1 MSDPTLQIRSFR
13 VVFDLERRIH
23 RIDRFRVPLP
33 YGLPLRSLA
42 YAIGGLMIV
51 LAAQALPVV
60 GPMVGLL
67 PAPLRLMLVPVALS
81 VALTRLRLDGRSA
94 HAAASAWVRYR
105 TRPMT
110 VAAFRPLPRP
120 GPVVLGD
127 LTVAAGPDRRG
138 VLHRPRTPAA
148 SSGVRA
154 RLGRRARRL
163 YADGGI
169 GVAAGD
175 QRPLG

>member
-1 MSDPTLQIRSFR
+1 MSDLTLQIRSFR

-42 YAIGGLMIV
+42 YAIGGLAIV
-51 LAAQALPVV
+51 LTAQALPVL
-60 GPMVGLL
+60 GPMVRLL

-94 HAAASAWVRYR
+94 HAAALAWVRYR

-127 LTVAAGPDRRG
+127 LTVAAGPNRRG
-138 VLHRPRTPAA
+138 VLHGPRTPAA
-148 SSGVRA
+148 ISGVRA
-154 RLGRRARRL
+154 RLGRQARRID
-163 YADGGI
+163 ADRRI
-169 GVAAGD
+169 GAADD